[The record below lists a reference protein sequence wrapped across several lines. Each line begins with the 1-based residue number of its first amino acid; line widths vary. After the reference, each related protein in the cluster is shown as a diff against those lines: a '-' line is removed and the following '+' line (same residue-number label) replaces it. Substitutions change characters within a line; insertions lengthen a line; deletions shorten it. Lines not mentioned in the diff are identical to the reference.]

1 MTGEIALG
9 GVYVPT
15 LLLLALVALILAW
28 AVTRLIGALG
38 LYRFLAYRA
47 AVDLSLFVLILG
59 GLAIDAGGLVNG
71 GTIARETLDRLPE
84 MVTCCHVETEAH
96 EAIRENAALADTCLD
111 HRSRPTFGN
120 DDA

>member
-59 GLAIDAGGLVNG
+59 GLGRGMSWCSCANVAIW
-71 GTIARETLDRLPE
+71 R
-84 MVTCCHVETEAH
+84 
-96 EAIRENAALADTCLD
+96 
-111 HRSRPTFGN
+111 RS
-120 DDA
+120 

>member
-47 AVDLSLFVLILG
+47 AVDLSIFILILG
-59 GLAIDAGGLVNG
+59 GLALLVP
-71 GTIARETLDRLPE
+71 TLGIRL
-84 MVTCCHVETEAH
+84 
-96 EAIRENAALADTCLD
+96 
-111 HRSRPTFGN
+111 
-120 DDA
+120 

>member
-1 MTGEIALG
+1 MTGEVSFD
-9 GVYVPT
+9 GVFVPT

-59 GLAIDAGGLVNG
+59 GLAILVP
-71 GTIARETLDRLPE
+71 TLGIRL
-84 MVTCCHVETEAH
+84 
-96 EAIRENAALADTCLD
+96 
-111 HRSRPTFGN
+111 
-120 DDA
+120 

>member
-1 MTGEIALG
+1 MRLG
-9 GVYVPT
+9 PACRHRA
-15 LLLLALVALILAW
+15 LLLSA
-28 AVTRLIGALG
+28 
-38 LYRFLAYRA
+38 
-47 AVDLSLFVLILG
+47 DHSLILG

>member
-1 MTGEIALG
+1 MRLWPACRHRA
-9 GVYVPT
+9 
-15 LLLLALVALILAW
+15 LLLSADHSLIP
-28 AVTRLIGALG
+28 
-38 LYRFLAYRA
+38 
-47 AVDLSLFVLILG
+47 D
-59 GLAIDAGGLVNG
+59 GLAINAGGLVTG
-71 GTIARETLDRLPE
+71 GTIARETRDRLPE